1 MLLAYQEFYT
11 VLIIITDIRL
21 QHINVAVLTAQSQYQ
36 NTACIGMI
44 DQVCQN
50 LTGMLL
56 IVAHLRTT
64 VRMRECDNL
73 FHTAFNECIGLLCDG
88 CCHVVDTANGGDD
101 PDLVTNA
108 YFTVGTVEA
117 HEGHIF
123 RLLLLYGSGIVG
135 VLQQISQSGLNIMSM
150 DPAALCDVL
159 LGITDTVTIFD
170 DLTALGNVTDCHLMS
185 CGDLLSGG
193 NGLRTVTDR
202 DCDLLTGRNRI

>member
-56 IVAHLRTT
+56 IVAHLGTSI
-64 VRMRECDNL
+64 RMRKCNNL
-73 FHTAFNECIGLLCDG
+73 FHTAFNECIGLLCNG
-88 CCHVVDTANGGDD
+88 GCHVVDTANGGDD
-101 PDLVTNA
+101 PDLVTNT
-108 YFTVGTVEA
+108 YFAVRTVEA
-117 HEGHIF
+117 HKSHIF
-123 RLLLLYGSGIVG
+123 RLLLLYRSGVVG
-135 VLQQISQSGLNIMSM
+135 VLQQIAQSGLYIMSM

-159 LGITDTVTIFD
+159 LGITDTVTVFD
-170 DLTALGNVTDCHLMS
+170 DLAAFGNIKNSNLMS

-193 NGLRTVTDR
+193 NGLLTVTYR